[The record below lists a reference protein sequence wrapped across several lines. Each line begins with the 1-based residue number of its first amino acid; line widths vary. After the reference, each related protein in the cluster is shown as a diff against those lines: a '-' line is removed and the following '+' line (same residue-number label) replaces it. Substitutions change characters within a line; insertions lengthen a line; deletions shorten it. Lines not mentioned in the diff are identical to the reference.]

1 MSHIVTVQTR
11 VHDSVA
17 VAAACQR
24 LGLAAPVQGAAQL
37 YSGEATGLLVQLPG
51 WYYPVVIDVLTGT
64 IRYDNYG
71 GAWGEQAQLDRF
83 LQRYAAEK
91 VRLEAKKRGFQITE
105 QALQDGSLRLQ
116 VIEGA

>member
-1 MSHIVTVQTR
+1 MSHIVVIQTR
-11 VHDSVA
+11 VHDPAA

-24 LGLAAPVQGAAQL
+24 LGLAAPVQGTAQL
-37 YSGEATGLLVQLPG
+37 YSGEATGLIVQLPG
-51 WYYPVVIDVLTGT
+51 WQFPIVADVLTGT

-71 GAWGEQAQLDRF
+71 GHWGEQGQLDRF
-83 LQRYAAEK
+83 LQMYATEK

-105 QALQDGSLRLQ
+105 QALQDGSIRLQ